1 MYPCDLVGAGIF
13 YSMDRLRK
21 LKKISID
28 PIEEKVSW
36 MDGINLDAD
45 VLYEDIASGT
55 RRVLLH

>member
-1 MYPCDLVGAGIF
+1 MYPHDLAGTGIF
-13 YSMDRLRK
+13 HGVDGLRK
-21 LKKISID
+21 LKKVTID

-45 VLYEDIASGT
+45 VLYEDIAS

>member
-1 MYPCDLVGAGIF
+1 MYPCDLAGTGIF
-13 YSMDRLRK
+13 HSVDRLRR
-21 LKKISID
+21 LKKVRID

-45 VLYEDIASGT
+45 VLYEDPAS